1 MREVDKNPF
10 SWYNNNVKRKGIDT
24 MITLTIKSAELKR
37 LETNQEIL
45 KQQIE
50 QEIYKANRPVRVE
63 KMVENIFN
71 KIKKGIE
78 NTHGSGWLDFV
89 VFGSDLNKWNYSS
102 YDEFEE
108 AMTIALELIKAAGY
122 EIGASGWYRYSDS
135 WFKRSGKFGQVWINW

>member
-1 MREVDKNPF
+1 MRGVDKYPL

-50 QEIYKANRPVRVE
+50 REIYKANRPVRIE
-63 KMVENIFN
+63 EMVENIFN

-78 NTHGSGWLDFV
+78 NTHGSGWCEIV
-89 VFGSDLNKWNYSS
+89 VYDTDLKKWNYSS
-102 YDEFEE
+102 YNEFEE
-108 AMTIALELIKAAGY
+108 AMNIALDLIKTAGY
-122 EIGASGWYRYSDS
+122 DVGSGWYTYSNS
-135 WFKRSGKFGQVWINW
+135 WYKRSGKFGNIWIHW